1 MLSYENQIMLDV
13 IHEDGLVIAAK
24 GLGLERVFV
33 SILKVYS
40 DPGNLVLV
48 LGTSSKEE
56 EYFISQL
63 ESLDV
68 KPLPKVITSELSVNE
83 RQLVYLDGGVIFASS
98 RILVTDFLLNRIPSE
113 HITGILVYK
122 AHKVVESG
130 QEAFILR
137 LFRIRNKTG
146 FIKAFSSSP
155 VSFTAG
161 FCHVNRVMRSLFV
174 RNLYLWPRFHK
185 DVSDC
190 LNQCKPE
197 VIELQLKQTPA
208 MLSIQTACLDLI
220 HYSTKELKK
229 TNPSLDLEDISVEA
243 ALSKSFHKILQ
254 LQLEPV
260 WHQLSS
266 KTRQL
271 VADLKTL
278 RTILVSLT
286 QYDCITF
293 YNIVSSLRKA
303 ENAIRNSGWLLLPSF
318 DTLYLQAKIR
328 VFGES
333 DQDEPELEENPKW
346 TALGDVLKEVRDED
360 KEKREEER
368 CRVLIV
374 AENER
379 TCNQIKEFLDVGA
392 RNLLMRL
399 FKKVFLKKQS
409 NKNNEKEETVSNPRL
424 IVHPLQVI
432 ADPFAL
438 TKLLYTY
445 KPDTI
450 IMYDAD
456 LSFVR
461 QVEVYQATNCEIP
474 VRVYFMIYNGSSEE
488 QSYLTTLRRE
498 KEAYEMLIKEKA
510 TMVVPEEREGRTE
523 LNQDLMRDPRKA
535 SEQLGWGSSA
545 GTRQG
550 GGPEATEQPLVVV
563 DMREFRSELPA
574 LIHRRGMDIYP
585 ITIEIGDYILTPNIC
600 VERKSLSDLIGSLQS
615 GRLYNQAQAMC
626 RYYSKPILLI
636 EFEHG
641 KPFALR
647 GQYFFSSD
655 SSYKTQDITARLQLL
670 TLHFPKLKII
680 WSPSPYATAEIFEEL
695 KKKRPQPTPEAAA
708 SITSENQPEFS
719 TERFNSS
726 LHDFLLKLPGVTHKN
741 VFALLNNVKNLAE
754 LCSLSQEEISELL
767 KNSFQGKSL
776 FDALHSPLTSE
787 SGASSSG
794 KGSKRFGDK
803 KGRWNTK
810 KARS

>member
-1 MLSYENQIMLDV
+1 MA
-13 IHEDGLVIAAK
+13 GPR

-278 RTILVSLT
+278 RTILV
-286 QYDCITF
+286 QKF
-293 YNIVSSLRKA
+293 
-303 ENAIRNSGWLLLPSF
+303 
-318 DTLYLQAKIR
+318 
-328 VFGES
+328 
-333 DQDEPELEENPKW
+333 
-346 TALGDVLKEVRDED
+346 
-360 KEKREEER
+360 
-368 CRVLIV
+368 
-374 AENER
+374 
-379 TCNQIKEFLDVGA
+379 EFLVN
-392 RNLLMRL
+392 RI
-399 FKKVFLKKQS
+399 KT
-409 NKNNEKEETVSNPRL
+409 EETVSNPRL

-510 TMVVPEEREGRTE
+510 VCC
-523 LNQDLMRDPRKA
+523 LL
-535 SEQLGWGSSA
+535 
-545 GTRQG
+545 
-550 GGPEATEQPLVVV
+550 
-563 DMREFRSELPA
+563 FF
-574 LIHRRGMDIYP
+574 IY
-585 ITIEIGDYILTPNIC
+585 
-600 VERKSLSDLIGSLQS
+600 V
-615 GRLYNQAQAMC
+615 
-626 RYYSKPILLI
+626 
-636 EFEHG
+636 
-641 KPFALR
+641 
-647 GQYFFSSD
+647 
-655 SSYKTQDITARLQLL
+655 
-670 TLHFPKLKII
+670 
-680 WSPSPYATAEIFEEL
+680 
-695 KKKRPQPTPEAAA
+695 
-708 SITSENQPEFS
+708 
-719 TERFNSS
+719 
-726 LHDFLLKLPGVTHKN
+726 
-741 VFALLNNVKNLAE
+741 
-754 LCSLSQEEISELL
+754 
-767 KNSFQGKSL
+767 
-776 FDALHSPLTSE
+776 
-787 SGASSSG
+787 
-794 KGSKRFGDK
+794 
-803 KGRWNTK
+803 
-810 KARS
+810 